1 MNIVFL
7 GPPGSG
13 KGTRASRV
21 APKLGIPHIAVG
33 DIFREAIAKETP
45 MGEKAKKYY
54 DKGKPVP
61 NEIATKIII
70 ERLNQEDCK
79 DGFILDSPYNKEQAK
94 KIDKN
99 KKIDIALYLDIP
111 EEILIKRLS
120 TRRICKDCGEVYN
133 IKTLKPEQE
142 GVCDKCG
149 GELYQRDDDKPKAI
163 KKRIE
168 SFRERINPL
177 LDYYK
182 KRGVLLNAG
191 FTKDEIPEGKEDFPI
206 DKAVSRTI
214 QKIQDFSQ

>member
-1 MNIVFL
+1 MNIVFV

-45 MGEKAKKYY
+45 MGKKAKEYY
-54 DKGKPVP
+54 DAGKPVP

-79 DGFILDSPYNKEQAK
+79 DGFILDSPYNREQAEE
-94 KIDKN
+94 IDKN
-99 KKIDIALYLDIP
+99 KKIDIAIYLDIP

-120 TRRICKDCGEVYN
+120 TRRICKECGAVYN
-133 IKTLKPEQE
+133 IKTLKPEKE
-142 GVCDKCG
+142 GICDKCG

-168 SFRERINPL
+168 SFRKRIDPL

-182 KRGVLLNAG
+182 EREILLNAG
-191 FTKDEIPEGKEDFPI
+191 FKKEEIPEGKEDLPL
-206 DKAVSRTI
+206 DMAVSRTI
-214 QKIQDFSQ
+214 EKIENFS